1 MAWWGRIVGGIL
13 GGAIGGPLGA
23 GIGYALGSYLDES
36 DEELPSL
43 DAECTYYT
51 DEDGWSGE
59 VSFRLPIPADS
70 FVVANLLT
78 SNEKLVKGVAPFADD
93 DGDFSIT
100 RPVCGQKCNLYIPFG
115 AVRHEAAGEYLLR
128 LTCAQVHEGNGKPQL
143 VGRSIFKFELPAPR
157 PWSSLAFLRPLVDL
171 CMLVVRADRVVRRE
185 EVRFVKDYF
194 SNEVLP
200 GELDSLRAVM
210 KTPPREEVEQLV
222 AKIQF
227 RFPGLEYA
235 TLLSL
240 LAGIAKSDGQVTA
253 HEAAII
259 RAVALTLG
267 VPEERW
273 PEIAEALDL
282 IVTDYWG
289 VLGLAPGAS
298 PEEVRA
304 AYRKLV
310 LQYHPDRVAQLPREF
325 QELAVQ
331 KSIVLREAYERL
343 MAMMDES
350 VPPIRS

>member
-1 MAWWGRIVGGIL
+1 
-13 GGAIGGPLGA
+13 
-23 GIGYALGSYLDES
+23 
-36 DEELPSL
+36 
-43 DAECTYYT
+43 
-51 DEDGWSGE
+51 
-59 VSFRLPIPADS
+59 
-70 FVVANLLT
+70 
-78 SNEKLVKGVAPFADD
+78 
-93 DGDFSIT
+93 
-100 RPVCGQKCNLYIPFG
+100 
-115 AVRHEAAGEYLLR
+115 
-128 LTCAQVHEGNGKPQL
+128 
-143 VGRSIFKFELPAPR
+143 
-157 PWSSLAFLRPLVDL
+157 
-171 CMLVVRADRVVRRE
+171 MLVVRADRVVRRE

-310 LQYHPDRVAQLPREF
+310 LPRISQMTLAAAYTEVTISPVNTGANEAQAAETWRIQWVKHARRRCGSVLTARSSWSSTARRSPLTRDW
-325 QELAVQ
+325 LR
-331 KSIVLREAYERL
+331 IVNS
-343 MAMMDES
+343 MKPWD
-350 VPPIRS
+350 